1 MGIYNRM
8 KSVYNNPS
16 PVVTTHNMKGI
27 YNNTLTLGIFGTVVT
42 TPNLKSIYNYF
53 EKMYDMSIET
63 FIDELRNTDLYIRH
77 IYTEGGCYKFH
88 ILLSKLFRGSKPYIS
103 QRKNHI
109 ITKYRNNYYD
119 IYGKI
124 DNVDGYTKLKKEEKH
139 MVEQWSFHKNNL
151 LQLNECPHCEE
162 PITYSEKKY
171 N

>member
-1 MGIYNRM
+1 MM
-8 KSVYNNPS
+8 
-16 PVVTTHNMKGI
+16 THSLKGI
-27 YNNTLTLGIFGTVVT
+27 HNSELVTSPQRSVVT
-42 TPNLKSIYNYF
+42 TPILKSIYNYS
-53 EKMYDMSIET
+53 EYENSYNMDIET

-124 DNVDGYTKLKKEEKH
+124 DNVDGYTKLKEEEKH

>member
-1 MGIYNRM
+1 M

-27 YNNTLTLGIFGTVVT
+27 HNSELVTSPQRSVVT
-42 TPNLKSIYNYF
+42 TPILKSIYNYF
-53 EKMYDMSIET
+53 EKMYDMNIET

-124 DNVDGYTKLKKEEKH
+124 DNVDGYTKLKEEEKH

>member
-1 MGIYNRM
+1 MYGKI
-8 KSVYNNPS
+8 PS
-16 PVVTTHNMKGI
+16 HLNVVTTHN
-27 YNNTLTLGIFGTVVT
+27 
-42 TPNLKSIYNYF
+42 LKSICNYTEYENSYN
-53 EKMYDMSIET
+53 MDIET

>member
-1 MGIYNRM
+1 M
-8 KSVYNNPS
+8 
-16 PVVTTHNMKGI
+16 
-27 YNNTLTLGIFGTVVT
+27 
-42 TPNLKSIYNYF
+42 
-53 EKMYDMSIET
+53 DIET

-124 DNVDGYTKLKKEEKH
+124 DNVDGYTKLKEEEKH

-162 PITYSEKKY
+162 PITYSEKNIIEY
-171 N
+171 

>member
-1 MGIYNRM
+1 MM
-8 KSVYNNPS
+8 
-16 PVVTTHNMKGI
+16 THSLKGI
-27 YNNTLTLGIFGTVVT
+27 HNSELVTSPQRSVVT
-42 TPNLKSIYNYF
+42 TPILKSIYNYF
-53 EKMYDMSIET
+53 EKMYDMNIET

-124 DNVDGYTKLKKEEKH
+124 DNVDGYTKLKEEEKH